1 MASTWHR
8 TFETRTTTN
17 EIDGERAATNGVQT
31 VSETMRAAMHDRFG
45 GPEVL
50 YVGTAPKP
58 APGPGEV
65 LVRVRATSVN
75 GGELLARAGRVRFV
89 SGRKFPQRTGLDF
102 AGEVVALGP
111 AATGPAVG
119 DRVWGIM
126 PRTSGF
132 GSAAEYVAVRP
143 RQLGRIPKGL
153 DAVEA
158 AALPAGTTAITALRD
173 KARLRPGE
181 RLLVRG
187 AAGGVGHVA
196 VQLGKALGAH
206 VTGLARADNLGLVR
220 GLGADEAYD
229 YRATGP
235 ADLGRYDVVLDTVGK
250 DLAAHRRL
258 LGPAG
263 RMVTIAF
270 DLDRPVASLGYLLA
284 STVHGRRR
292 VRFFS
297 GNPRTALFNDLAAYV
312 ADGAIR
318 PVVDTVFPL
327 EEIGAAHRALEA
339 GGVRGKFVVRVD

>member
-1 MASTWHR
+1 M
-8 TFETRTTTN
+8 
-17 EIDGERAATNGVQT
+17 
-31 VSETMRAAMHDRFG
+31 MRAVMYDRFG

-50 YVGTAPKP
+50 YVGKVPKP
-58 APGPGEV
+58 EPGPGEV

-75 GGELLARAGRVRFV
+75 GGELLARAGRVRLV
-89 SGRKFPQRTGLDF
+89 TGRRFPQRTGLDF
-102 AGEVVALGP
+102 AGEVVALG
-111 AATGPAVG
+111 AAVTGPAVG

-126 PRTSGF
+126 PRASGF

-143 RQLGRIPKGL
+143 RQLGRVPNGL
-153 DAVEA
+153 DLVEA

-196 VQLGKALGAH
+196 VQLGKMTGAH
-206 VTGLARADNLGLVR
+206 VTGLARADNLALVR
-220 GLGADEAYD
+220 GLGADEVHD

-235 ADLGRYDVVLDTVGK
+235 AGLGRYDVVLDTVGK

-258 LGPAG
+258 LTPGG
-263 RMVTIAF
+263 RMVSIAF
-270 DLDRPVASLGYLLA
+270 DIELPVASLGYFLA
-284 STVHGRRR
+284 SAVHGRRR

-297 GNPRTALFNDLAAYV
+297 GDPRTALFNDLAAHV
-312 ADGAIR
+312 TDGSIR

-339 GGVRGKFVVRVD
+339 GGVRGKFVVRID